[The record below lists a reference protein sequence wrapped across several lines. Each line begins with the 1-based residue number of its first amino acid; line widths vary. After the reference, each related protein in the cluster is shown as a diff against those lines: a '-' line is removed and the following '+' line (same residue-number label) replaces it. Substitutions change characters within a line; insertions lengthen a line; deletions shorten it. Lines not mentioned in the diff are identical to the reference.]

1 LTSGSSGKY
10 NYNKIFGYLLPL
22 IFTFIFLYLAF
33 HNVNFADLIEKLSAV
48 SLKWMLVF
56 ISFFLLSH
64 LARAIRWK
72 YIINSVKPDVSLLN
86 SFGAVMIGYGINCAI
101 PRLGEVYRSMFLG
114 KWENISR
121 SSLLGT
127 VVVERVIDI
136 LSLAFA
142 VLISVVI
149 FPGNLYSK
157 VDWLKP
163 TVYAIFIVM
172 SLAIVVLILT
182 VRFKEK
188 FYEIIIKIVSK
199 FSPKIAKKLA
209 GIFDTFAVGFA
220 SLKGKKNIFMT
231 FFYTVVIMF
240 IYGFNAYIGFYMLG
254 MENILPVS
262 VSMGWIVMTISAFGI
277 VIPTPGG
284 TGTYHFI
291 AIAVLTGI
299 FGFGEDISAA
309 YAFLTHII
317 AYILFIVMMFVSFY
331 VINNIRSKKG
341 FPKETFLSV
350 FKDREKSL
358 SG

>member
-1 LTSGSSGKY
+1 MD
-10 NYNKIFGYLLPL
+10 LL
-22 IFTFIFLYLAF
+22 
-33 HNVNFADLIEKLSAV
+33 DKLSGV
-48 SLKWMLVF
+48 SIKWMLVF

-86 SFGAVMIGYGINCAI
+86 SFGAVMIGYGINCAV

-114 KWENISR
+114 KWEDISR

-136 LSLAFA
+136 LALAFSVLIA
-142 VLISVVI
+142 VLI
-149 FPGNLYSK
+149 FPGDLYSK
-157 VDWLKP
+157 IAWLKP
-163 TVYAIFIVM
+163 TVYAIFIIM
-172 SLAIVVLILT
+172 SFAIIVLILT

-188 FYEIIIKIVSK
+188 FYNIILNFVGK
-199 FSPKIAKKLA
+199 FSPSMAKKMA
-209 GIFDTFAVGFA
+209 GIFATFATGFA
-220 SLKGKKNIFMT
+220 SLKGTKNILMT
-231 FFYTVVIMF
+231 IFYTFVIMF
-240 IYGFNAYIGFYMLG
+240 IYGYNAYIGFYMLG

-317 AYILFIVMMFVSFY
+317 AYILFIVIMFISFY
-331 VINNIRSKKG
+331 VVNNIRSRKG

-350 FKDREKSL
+350 FKNREVDK
-358 SG
+358 G